1 MATDINDKALEA
13 SLNTAK
19 HNNCHLEAFK
29 MNLSTNLVDRLK
41 GKLDILIFNPPYVV
55 TDKQELKEAQAK
67 RDIEASWAGGEQGI
81 EVLMNLLP

>member
-1 MATDINDKALEA
+1 
-13 SLNTAK
+13 
-19 HNNCHLEAFK
+19 
-29 MNLSTNLVDRLK
+29 MNLSTNLVDRLN
-41 GKLDILIFNPPYVV
+41 GRLDILIFNPPYVV